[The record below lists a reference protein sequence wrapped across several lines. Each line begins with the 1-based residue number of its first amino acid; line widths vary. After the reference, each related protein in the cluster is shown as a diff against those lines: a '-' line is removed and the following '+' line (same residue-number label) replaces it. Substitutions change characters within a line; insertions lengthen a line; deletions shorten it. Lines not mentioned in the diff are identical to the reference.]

1 MRLSAIKLATLVLA
15 IAALLLWTVPAS
27 AQVPADGGTTT
38 TTSTTD
44 LNPQRAFDILS
55 SNTSLGVP
63 ALTVSTDED
72 GIQNYSV
79 SIQILLLMTAL
90 TVLPALLMMM
100 TSFTRIMVVFAILRQ
115 ALGLQQ
121 TPSNQI
127 LLGLALFLSFFIMT
141 PVLQQVNTVA
151 LQPYLSEEISAGE
164 PWHRQNCRYAP
175 S

>member
-1 MRLSAIKLATLVLA
+1 VRLSAIRLATLVLA
-15 IAALLLWTVPAS
+15 IAALLRGTLPAT

-38 TTSTTD
+38 TTTSTTD
-44 LNPQRAFDILS
+44 LSPQRAFDILA
-55 SNTSLGVP
+55 SNTTLGVP
-63 ALTVSTDED
+63 ALTVSTDEN
-72 GIQNYSV
+72 GLQNYSV

-100 TSFTRIMVVFAILRQ
+100 TAFTRIMVVFAILRQ

-141 PVLQQVNTVA
+141 PVLQQINEQA
-151 LQPYLSEEISAGE
+151 LQPYLNEELSAGE
-164 PWHRQNCRYAP
+164 AVALA
-175 S
+175 